1 MFIDNLKISNFK
13 NFEDFEHN
21 FSQINCIVGNNG
33 VGKTNILD
41 AIYYLSFCKSFHA
54 SNDLNT
60 IRHGADFF
68 ALFGSY
74 SFENSEKEKYS
85 CSQKKGEKKRFFHDK
100 NPYKKLS
107 EHIGKL
113 PCVILSPYDSLYIT
127 GSGEQRRKFMD
138 IVLSQTDVVY
148 MDALL
153 NYNRSLEQKNKLLK
167 FMQETQNFDTIQLD
181 IWNERLD
188 KYALIIQNKRQEFF
202 DNFSSYFNFFYDFV
216 SEKKESPSVEYRTY
230 SGSLLKKMHEN
241 YEKEKI
247 IGYTLAGIHRDD
259 MIFKLNNYNVQEIGS
274 QGQQKTFTLAMKL
287 AQYSYLK
294 DKKHTTPLLLLDDIF
309 DKFDFSRVEK
319 ILRLV
324 SEDNFG
330 QIFITDTHIDR
341 VRNIIPQSHKEKTII
356 INI

>member
-1 MFIDNLKISNFK
+1 MFIDNLKIINFK
-13 NFEDFEHN
+13 NLENVEHE

-33 VGKTNILD
+33 VGKTNVLD
-41 AIYYLSFCKSFHA
+41 AIYYLSFCRSFHA
-54 SNDLNT
+54 SNDFNT
-60 IRHGADFF
+60 IRHGEDFF

-74 SFENSEKEKYS
+74 SFENSTKEKYS
-85 CSQKKGEKKRFFHDK
+85 CSQKKGEKKKFFHDK

-113 PCVILSPYDSLYIT
+113 PCVILSPYDSLYIN
-127 GSGEQRRKFMD
+127 GASEHRRKFMD

-167 FMQETQNFDTIQLD
+167 LMQSTQQFDILQLD

-188 KYALIIQNKRQEFF
+188 KYAQIIQAKRQEFF
-202 DNFSSYFNFFYDFV
+202 DNFRSYFQFYYDFV
-216 SEKKESPSVEYRTY
+216 SEQKESPSVEYHTY
-230 SGSLLKKMHEN
+230 KGSLLDKMHEN

-247 IGYTLAGIHRDD
+247 LGYTLSGIHRDD
-259 MIFKLNNYNVQEIGS
+259 LVFRLNSYNVQDIGS

-287 AQYSYLK
+287 AQYSFLK
-294 DKKHTTPLLLLDDIF
+294 DKKHTTPLLLLDDVF

-319 ILRLV
+319 ILKLV
-324 SEDNFG
+324 SEDSFG
-330 QIFITDTHIDR
+330 QIFITDTQLDR
-341 VRNIIPQSHKEKTII
+341 VRHIIPQSHKEQTNII
-356 INI
+356 TL